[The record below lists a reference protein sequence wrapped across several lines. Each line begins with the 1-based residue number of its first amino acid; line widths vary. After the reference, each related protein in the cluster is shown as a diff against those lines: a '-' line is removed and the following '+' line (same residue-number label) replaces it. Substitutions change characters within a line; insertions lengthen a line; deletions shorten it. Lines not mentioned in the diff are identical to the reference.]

1 MGGGAGDKSPTR
13 SSKGEKEKKNRKT
26 AASRSRLYGSS
37 NGKDIP
43 TASKKKSEDESEGVC
58 FVLYTTLTIVTFM
71 NVSCTDPMKQRD
83 MSTMEYA
90 TRVRHQY
97 LHKTGEEEKTDA
109 EDEDE
114 IDGAAR
120 GFERLEARGLI
131 KHKSKSLLE
140 YEEQRRSQEEEEI
153 RHLAVRFKAQSIPAT
168 TTEPLYR
175 QLQEAADARR
185 RSNHIACKER
195 LEQSSR
201 PFLGME
207 RREEERKLKRMH
219 KMEAR

>member
-1 MGGGAGDKSPTR
+1 
-13 SSKGEKEKKNRKT
+13 
-26 AASRSRLYGSS
+26 
-37 NGKDIP
+37 
-43 TASKKKSEDESEGVC
+43 
-58 FVLYTTLTIVTFM
+58 
-71 NVSCTDPMKQRD
+71 
-83 MSTMEYA
+83 MEYA

-97 LHKTGEEEKTDA
+97 LNKTGEENI
-109 EDEDE
+109 EDDEEDDVGE
-114 IDGAAR
+114 AAH

-140 YEEQRRSQEEEEI
+140 FEDQRKSQEEQEL
-153 RHLAVRFKAQSIPAT
+153 RHLQVRFKAQPIPAT

-175 QLQEAADARR
+175 QLEEAAEARR
-185 RSNHIACKER
+185 RSNHIASKER

-201 PFLGME
+201 PFIGME